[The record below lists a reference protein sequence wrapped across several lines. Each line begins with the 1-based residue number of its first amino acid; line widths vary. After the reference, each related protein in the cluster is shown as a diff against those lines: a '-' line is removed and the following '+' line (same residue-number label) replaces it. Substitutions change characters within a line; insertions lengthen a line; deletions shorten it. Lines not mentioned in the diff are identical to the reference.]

1 MKEATFSAYIT
12 RSILQ
17 FAARYGVSLEEVCIT
32 VGLDSALLQMP
43 DQQIPGSL
51 HHAIWREVIK
61 QTGDE
66 NFGLHLGEAFNL
78 ATFGIVGYVLL
89 NCQTLGEALE
99 KLSRY
104 TRLFSQGAQIHI
116 SVSEGIAFC
125 DCIVVENLK
134 NYLLE
139 EPRYA
144 IDSTFASLLTATQ
157 ELTGKSLRLYSVWFQ
172 YPQPASRLEYDRIF
186 QTEQRF
192 SMPMN
197 RLIFD
202 ANSLKWSILSKNAN
216 LLTLFE
222 QHAETMLEQMNRA
235 NGYTQQVVQVMMQ
248 QLKGELPTI
257 DAVAQ
262 QLAMSVRQLQREL
275 QTEETSFQQLLDETR
290 RELALRYLKN
300 LSTPIHDIAFL
311 LGFSEP
317 SAFHRAFK
325 RWTGKTPRSY
335 RLSTKAPFQT
345 NAPPKSSDV

>member
-17 FAARYGVSLEEVCIT
+17 FAAHHGVNMEEVCTT
-32 VGLDSALLQMP
+32 VGLDPALLQMP
-43 DQQIPGSL
+43 DQQISGSL
-51 HHAIWREVIK
+51 HHAVWREVVR

-78 ATFGIVGYVLL
+78 AAFGIVGYVLL

-99 KLSRY
+99 RLSRY
-104 TRLFSQGAQIHI
+104 TCLFSQGAQIHL
-116 SVSEGIAFC
+116 SVSDGMAFC

-144 IDSTFASLLTATQ
+144 IDSTFASLLTATT
-157 ELTGKSLRLYSVWFQ
+157 ELTGKSLRLSGVWFQ
-172 YPQPASRLEYDRIF
+172 YPSPVHPSEYDRIF
-186 QTEQRF
+186 QTEPRF

-216 LLTLFE
+216 LLPLFE

-235 NGYTQQVVQVMMQ
+235 DSYTQQVVQALVKH
-248 QLKGELPTI
+248 LKGELPTI
-257 DAVAQ
+257 DAIAR
-262 QLAMSVRQLQREL
+262 QLAISVRQLQREL

-290 RELALRYLKN
+290 RELALRYLKQPN
-300 LSTPIHDIAFL
+300 TPIHDIAFL

-335 RLSTKAPFQT
+335 RLSTEALLQT
-345 NAPPKSSDV
+345 NAPRIS

>member
-1 MKEATFSAYIT
+1 MNEATFSAYIT

-17 FAARYGVSLEEVCIT
+17 FAARYGVNLEDVCAT

-51 HHAIWREVIK
+51 HHAVWREVVK

-66 NFGLHLGEAFNL
+66 EFGLHLGEAFNL
-78 ATFGIVGYVLL
+78 AAFGIVGYVLL
-89 NCQTLGEALE
+89 NCQTLGDALE

-104 TRLFSQGAQIHI
+104 TRLFSQGAQIHL
-116 SVSEGIAFC
+116 SVSEGMAFC
-125 DCIVVENLK
+125 DCTAVENLR

-144 IDSTFASLLTATQ
+144 IDSTFTSLLTATQ
-157 ELTGKSLRLYSVWFQ
+157 ELTGKSLRLSGVWFQ
-172 YPQPASRLEYDRIF
+172 YPQPASRVEYDRIF
-186 QTEQRF
+186 QTELRF

-202 ANSLKWSILSKNAN
+202 ANSLKGSILSKNAN
-216 LLTLFE
+216 LLPLFE
-222 QHAETMLEQMNRA
+222 QHAETMLAQMNRTD
-235 NGYTQQVVQVMMQ
+235 GYTQQVVQALVQ
-248 QLKGELPTI
+248 HLNGELPTI
-257 DAVAQ
+257 DAIAQ
-262 QLAMSVRQLQREL
+262 QLALSVRQLQREL
-275 QTEETSFQQLLDETR
+275 QTEGTSFQQLLDETR
-290 RELALRYLKN
+290 QELAVRYLKN
-300 LSTPIHDIAFL
+300 PSTPIHDIAFL

-335 RLSTKAPFQT
+335 RS
-345 NAPPKSSDV
+345 V

>member
-17 FAARYGVSLEEVCIT
+17 FAARYGVDAEALCAT

-43 DQQIPGSL
+43 DQQIPGTL
-51 HHAIWREVIK
+51 HHAVWQQAVK

-66 NFGLHLGEAFNL
+66 NLGLHLGEAFNL
-78 ATFGIVGYVLL
+78 AAFGIVGYVLI
-89 NCQTLGEALE
+89 NCQTLGEVLE

-104 TRLFSQGAQIHI
+104 TRLFSQGAQIHV
-116 SVSEGIAFC
+116 SVSEGMVLC
-125 DCIVVENLK
+125 DCTVVQDLK

-144 IDSTFASLLTATQ
+144 IESTFVSLRTATQ
-157 ELTGKSLRLYSVWFQ
+157 GLTGKRLRLSGAWFQ
-172 YPQPASRLEYDRIF
+172 YPSPANPSEYDRIF
-186 QTEQRF
+186 QTELRF
-192 SMPMN
+192 SMPTN

-202 ANSLKWSILSKNAN
+202 ANCLSWAILSKNPN
-216 LLTLFE
+216 LLPLFE
-222 QHAETMLEQMNRA
+222 NHAEAMLNQMNQVDR
-235 NGYTQQVVQVMMQ
+235 YTQQVVQAILQ

-257 DAVAQ
+257 DAIAH
-262 QLAMSVRQLQREL
+262 QLTISVRQLQREL
-275 QTEETSFQQLLDETR
+275 QIEGTSFQQLLDETR
-290 RELALRYLKN
+290 QELALRHLKN
-300 LSTPIHDIAFL
+300 PATPIHDIAFL

-335 RLSTKAPFQT
+335 RVSNEHHYQS
-345 NAPPKSSDV
+345 NNEQ